1 MKTKLSI
8 ILLIVGLLAAPV
20 QVLAQAGLM
29 WGPVYVGNL
38 KLYLTNPHF
47 GYAGP
52 KVGNTLH
59 VNFHVDRKITL
70 QSVPSQ
76 PIEPCEIEPDE
87 RGFQALANFH
97 ISKYISN
104 SKVCAYVWE
113 SRRNYTVVDYC
124 NDNWLNA
131 AQTSVNIMNAYIEAL
146 TGYRS
151 IIIGTARNLIYQ
163 FLKVVV
169 TGEPL

>member
-8 ILLIVGLLAAPV
+8 ILLIVGLLVVPV

-47 GYAGP
+47 GFAGP
-52 KVGNTLH
+52 KVGDTMH
-59 VNFHVDRKITL
+59 VNFRVDRKITL

-76 PIEPCEIEPDE
+76 PMEPEE
-87 RGFQALANFH
+87 RGFTKLANFH
-97 ISKYISN
+97 ISKYISSS
-104 SKVCAYVWE
+104 SKICVYVWE
-113 SRRNYTVVDYC
+113 SRRKYTVVDYC
-124 NDNWLNA
+124 NDSWQSA

-163 FLKVVV
+163 FLKLAA